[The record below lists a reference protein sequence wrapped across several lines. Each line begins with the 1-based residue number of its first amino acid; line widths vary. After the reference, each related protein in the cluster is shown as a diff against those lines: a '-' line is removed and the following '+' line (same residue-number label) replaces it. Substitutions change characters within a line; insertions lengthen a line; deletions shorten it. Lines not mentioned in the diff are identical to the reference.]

1 MSFVKET
8 GSCAPDN
15 VLDKVT
21 THPVTTNPQTI
32 EATTVRLVKF
42 LFLLAAQKCESD
54 AFSPHDTPRRPYE
67 QIFGDS

>member
-8 GSCAPDN
+8 DYCAPDN

-42 LFLLAAQKCESD
+42 PPLVARNLRVVIE
-54 AFSPHDTPRRPYE
+54 
-67 QIFGDS
+67 

>member
-42 LFLLAAQKCESD
+42 PPLVARNLRVVIE
-54 AFSPHDTPRRPYE
+54 
-67 QIFGDS
+67 